1 MQVAVEEGRLAFSR
15 DPRIS
20 PPAGGHGAGPTASVN
35 LPTADYGEHGRPGS
49 RGGTTSN
56 GQKRLLVASLLRS
69 MGGRQRTSLFMTT
82 EEEAKKLGIE
92 ASSEAEGKKEKK

>member
-1 MQVAVEEGRLAFSR
+1 M
-15 DPRIS
+15 
-20 PPAGGHGAGPTASVN
+20 
-35 LPTADYGEHGRPGS
+35 
-49 RGGTTSN
+49 
-56 GQKRLLVASLLRS
+56 ASLLRS

>member
-1 MQVAVEEGRLAFSR
+1 
-15 DPRIS
+15 
-20 PPAGGHGAGPTASVN
+20 VN
-35 LPTADYGEHGRPGS
+35 LPTADYGEHGRPSS
-49 RGGTTSN
+49 RGGTTPN
-56 GQKRLLVASLLRS
+56 GQKRLLVASLLRN